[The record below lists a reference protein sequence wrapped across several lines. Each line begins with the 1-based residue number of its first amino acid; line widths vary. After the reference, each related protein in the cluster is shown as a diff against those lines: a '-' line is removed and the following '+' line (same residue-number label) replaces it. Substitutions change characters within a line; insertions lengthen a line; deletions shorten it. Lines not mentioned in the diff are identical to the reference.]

1 MLLVTLAVMVF
12 LILINLICFMSIRNY
27 KTKCYVPPI
36 GEDLQHDFCDYG
48 VSIHSDV
55 TLLNRLSDMRLSQ
68 SLMDGILSRF
78 TEVKDDMP
86 SEIKDKFSSLD
97 DFEKMDFTD
106 SRYLQSLSDKK
117 SALSSFIDDYDKKVS
132 EMKDSEEKS
141 KLASA
146 RKNLDNYILSMFS
159 GDPNDNE

>member
-1 MLLVTLAVMVF
+1 
-12 LILINLICFMSIRNY
+12 MSIRNY

-36 GEDLQHDFCDYG
+36 GEDLQHDYCEEGISF
-48 VSIHSDV
+48 HSDV
-55 TLLNRLSDMRLSQ
+55 TLLNRLSDMRISQ

-78 TEVKDDMP
+78 NEVKDDMP
-86 SEIKDKFSSLD
+86 KELSERFAALD
-97 DFEKMDFTD
+97 DFKKMDFTD

-117 SALSSFIDDYDKKVS
+117 SALSSFIDDYDKKLS
-132 EMKDSEEKS
+132 EMKDSQEKN

-159 GDPNDNE
+159 DED

>member
-1 MLLVTLAVMVF
+1 
-12 LILINLICFMSIRNY
+12 MSIRNY

-36 GEDLQHDFCDYG
+36 GEDLQHDFCDDG

-78 TEVKDDMP
+78 NEIQDDMP
-86 SEIKDKFSSLD
+86 NEIKEKFSALD
-97 DFEKMDFTD
+97 DFKKMEFTD

-117 SALSSFIDDYDKKVS
+117 SALSSFIDDYDKTVS
-132 EMKDSEEKS
+132 EMNDSEEKS

-159 GDPNDNE
+159 DED

>member
-1 MLLVTLAVMVF
+1 
-12 LILINLICFMSIRNY
+12 MSIRNY
-27 KTKCYVPPI
+27 KTKCYVPPV
-36 GEDLQHDFCDYG
+36 GEDLQHDFCDDG

-78 TEVKDDMP
+78 TQVKDDMP
-86 SEIKDKFSSLD
+86 QEIKDKFSALG
-97 DFEKMDFTD
+97 DFEKMEFTD

-132 EMKDSEEKS
+132 EMKDSEEKT
-141 KLASA
+141 KLATA

-159 GDPNDNE
+159 EESSVDE

>member
-1 MLLVTLAVMVF
+1 
-12 LILINLICFMSIRNY
+12 MSLRNY

-36 GEDLQHDFCDYG
+36 GEDLQHDFCDDG
-48 VSIHSDV
+48 VSFHSDV

-78 TEVKDDMP
+78 TQIKDDMP
-86 SEIKDKFSSLD
+86 DEIKEKFSSLD
-97 DFEKMDFTD
+97 DFDKMDFID

-117 SALSSFIDDYDKKVS
+117 SALSSFIDDFDKKVS

-159 GDPNDNE
+159 DENDVENVGK

>member
-1 MLLVTLAVMVF
+1 
-12 LILINLICFMSIRNY
+12 MSIRNY

-36 GEDLQHDFCDYG
+36 GEEFQHDFCDNG

-55 TLLNRLSDMRLSQ
+55 TLLNRLSDLRLSQ

-78 TEVKDDMP
+78 TQVMDDMP
-86 SEIKDKFSSLD
+86 QELKDKFSALD
-97 DFEKMDFTD
+97 DFKKMEFTD

-132 EMKDSEEKS
+132 DMKDSEQKN

-159 GDPNDNE
+159 DDSSDNT

>member
-1 MLLVTLAVMVF
+1 
-12 LILINLICFMSIRNY
+12 MSIRNY

-36 GEDLQHDFCDYG
+36 GEDLQHDFCEDG

-55 TLLNRLSDMRLSQ
+55 TLLNRLSDMRISQ

-78 TEVKDDMP
+78 TQIKDDLP
-86 SEIKDKFSSLD
+86 TEISEKFASLD
-97 DFEKMDFTD
+97 DFKKMDFAD

-117 SALSSFIDDYDKKVS
+117 SALSSLIEDFDKKLS
-132 EMKDSEEKS
+132 ELKDSDEKN

-146 RKNLDNYILSMFS
+146 RKNMDNYILSMFS
-159 GDPNDNE
+159 DDEK

>member
-1 MLLVTLAVMVF
+1 
-12 LILINLICFMSIRNY
+12 MSIRNY

-36 GEDLQHDFCDYG
+36 GEDLQHDFCDDG

-78 TEVKDDMP
+78 TEIKDDMP
-86 SEIKDKFSSLD
+86 TEIKDKFSALD
-97 DFEKMDFTD
+97 DFKKMEFTD

-117 SALSSFIDDYDKKVS
+117 SALSSFIDDFDKKVS
-132 EMKDSEEKS
+132 EMKDSDEKM

-146 RKNLDNYILSMFS
+146 RKNLDNYILSIFS
-159 GDPNDNE
+159 DSDSDDKDNE

>member
-1 MLLVTLAVMVF
+1 
-12 LILINLICFMSIRNY
+12 MSIRNY

-36 GEDLQHDFCDYG
+36 GEDLQHDICEDG
-48 VSIHSDV
+48 ISIHSDI

-78 TEVKDDMP
+78 VQVKDDMP
-86 SEIKDKFSSLD
+86 QEISEKFAALD
-97 DFEKMDFTD
+97 DFKKMDFTD

-117 SALSSFIDDYDKKVS
+117 SALSSFIDDYDKKLS
-132 EMKDSEEKS
+132 EMKESEQKN

-146 RKNLDNYILSMFS
+146 RRNMDNYILSLFS
-159 GDPNDNE
+159 DDDK

>member
-1 MLLVTLAVMVF
+1 
-12 LILINLICFMSIRNY
+12 MSIRNY

-36 GEDLQHDFCDYG
+36 GEDLQHDFCDDG

-78 TEVKDDMP
+78 TQIKDDMP
-86 SEIKDKFSSLD
+86 QEIKEKFSALD
-97 DFEKMDFTD
+97 DFKKMEFTD

-117 SALSSFIDDYDKKVS
+117 SALSSFIDDFDKKVS
-132 EMKDSEEKS
+132 EMKDSEEKT

-159 GDPNDNE
+159 DENGENDEK

>member
-1 MLLVTLAVMVF
+1 
-12 LILINLICFMSIRNY
+12 MSIRNY

-36 GEDLQHDFCDYG
+36 GEDLQHDFCDDG
-48 VSIHSDV
+48 VSIHSDI

-78 TEVKDDMP
+78 TQVKDDMP
-86 SEIKDKFSSLD
+86 QEIKDKFSALD
-97 DFEKMDFTD
+97 DFKKMEFTD

-117 SALSSFIDDYDKKVS
+117 SALSSFIDDFDKKVL
-132 EMKDSEEKS
+132 EMKDSEEKT

-159 GDPNDNE
+159 DENDENDKK

>member
-1 MLLVTLAVMVF
+1 
-12 LILINLICFMSIRNY
+12 MSIRNY

-36 GEDLQHDFCDYG
+36 GEDLQHDICESG
-48 VSIHSDV
+48 ISIHSDV
-55 TLLNRLSDMRLSQ
+55 TLLSRLSDMRLSQ

-78 TEVKDDMP
+78 SQVKDDMP
-86 SEIKDKFSSLD
+86 KELSDKFDALD
-97 DFEKMDFTD
+97 DFKKMDFTD

-117 SALSSFIDDYDKKVS
+117 SALSSFIDDYDKKLS
-132 EMKDSEEKS
+132 DLKDSEQKN

-159 GDPNDNE
+159 DDDK

>member
-1 MLLVTLAVMVF
+1 
-12 LILINLICFMSIRNY
+12 MSIRNY
-27 KTKCYVPPI
+27 KTKCYIPPV
-36 GEDLQHDFCDYG
+36 GEDLQHDFFDDG

-55 TLLNRLSDMRLSQ
+55 TLLNRISDLRISQ

-78 TEVKDDMP
+78 TEIKDDMP
-86 SEIKDKFSSLD
+86 DELREKFSALD
-97 DFEKMDFTD
+97 DFKKMEFTD

-117 SALSSFIDDYDKKVS
+117 SALSSFIDEFDKKVS
-132 EMKDSEEKS
+132 ELKDSEEKQ

-159 GDPNDNE
+159 DESSADE

>member
-1 MLLVTLAVMVF
+1 
-12 LILINLICFMSIRNY
+12 MSIRNY

-36 GEDLQHDFCDYG
+36 GEDLQHDFCDEG
-48 VSIHSDV
+48 ISFHSDV
-55 TLLNRLSDMRLSQ
+55 TLLNRLSDMRISQ

-86 SEIKDKFSSLD
+86 PELSDKFASLD
-97 DFEKMDFTD
+97 DFKKMDFAD

-117 SALSSFIDDYDKKVS
+117 SALSSFIDDYDKKLS

-159 GDPNDNE
+159 DEDK

>member
-1 MLLVTLAVMVF
+1 
-12 LILINLICFMSIRNY
+12 MSIRNY

-36 GEDLQHDFCDYG
+36 GEDLQHDFCDNG

-86 SEIKDKFSSLD
+86 SEIKEKFSALD
-97 DFEKMDFTD
+97 DFKKMEFTD

-117 SALSSFIDDYDKKVS
+117 SALSSFIDEFDKKVS
-132 EMKDSEEKS
+132 EMKDSEEKI

-159 GDPNDNE
+159 DENNDE

>member
-1 MLLVTLAVMVF
+1 
-12 LILINLICFMSIRNY
+12 MSIRNY
-27 KTKCYVPPI
+27 KTKCYVPPV
-36 GEDLQHDFCDYG
+36 GEDLQHDFCDDG

-78 TEVKDDMP
+78 TQIKDDMP
-86 SEIKDKFSSLD
+86 QEIKDKFSALD
-97 DFEKMDFTD
+97 DFKKMDFAD

-117 SALSSFIDDYDKKVS
+117 SALSSFIDAFDKEVS

-159 GDPNDNE
+159 DSSSDDE

>member
-1 MLLVTLAVMVF
+1 M
-12 LILINLICFMSIRNY
+12 NIRNY
-27 KTKCYVPPI
+27 KTKCYVPPV
-36 GEDLQHDFCDYG
+36 GEDLQHDFCDNG

-86 SEIKDKFSSLD
+86 AEIKDKFSALD
-97 DFEKMDFTD
+97 DFKKMEFTD

-159 GDPNDNE
+159 DSDDNDNE

>member
-1 MLLVTLAVMVF
+1 
-12 LILINLICFMSIRNY
+12 MSIRNY

-36 GEDLQHDFCDYG
+36 GEDLQHDFCDDG

-78 TEVKDDMP
+78 TQLKDDMP
-86 SEIKDKFSSLD
+86 QEIKDKFSALD
-97 DFEKMDFTD
+97 DFKKMEFTD

-117 SALSSFIDDYDKKVS
+117 SALSSFIEDFDKKVS
-132 EMKDSEEKS
+132 DMKDSEEKT
-141 KLASA
+141 KLATA

-159 GDPNDNE
+159 GESSSDE

>member
-1 MLLVTLAVMVF
+1 
-12 LILINLICFMSIRNY
+12 MSIRNY
-27 KTKCYVPPI
+27 KTKCYVPPV
-36 GEDLQHDFCDYG
+36 GEDLQHDFCDDG
-48 VSIHSDV
+48 VSIHSDI

-78 TEVKDDMP
+78 TQVKDDMP
-86 SEIKDKFSSLD
+86 QEIKDKFSALD
-97 DFEKMDFTD
+97 DFKKMEFTD

-117 SALSSFIDDYDKKVS
+117 SALSSFIDAFDKKVS

-159 GDPNDNE
+159 DPSSDDE

>member
-1 MLLVTLAVMVF
+1 
-12 LILINLICFMSIRNY
+12 MSIRNY

-36 GEDLQHDFCDYG
+36 GEDLQHDFCDDG
-48 VSIHSDV
+48 VSIHSDI

-78 TEVKDDMP
+78 TQVKDDMP
-86 SEIKDKFSSLD
+86 QEIKDKFSALD
-97 DFEKMDFTD
+97 DFKKMEFTD

-117 SALSSFIDDYDKKVS
+117 SALSSFIDDFDKKVS
-132 EMKDSEEKS
+132 EMKDSEEKT

-159 GDPNDNE
+159 DENDENDKK